1 MHATTFIQKTFTN
14 VIHKKRLNSINE
26 LVLTVI
32 KSKELSLSKLGR
44 SLEGKAQEKSQI
56 LKVNRF
62 LSNPYYQ
69 KDAAV
74 IYQEFINVVIGSS
87 QRPWL
92 IVDWS
97 KVPNTN
103 YYVLRASRVA
113 EGRALTIYEEIHPK
127 AKGGNPSVHKAF
139 LRRLHA
145 MLPPKC
151 RPIMITD
158 AGFKNPWFKA
168 VLKLGWDY
176 IGRVRGNTKF
186 KDGHTF
192 KTLNHLSK
200 AAKKT
205 PRYVGEK
212 VLSKKNPLKTNFY
225 LYKHKLVGRKKC
237 TRKGKISQ
245 HKDSKAHSKGYRE
258 PWILVSSLKGYNFAQ
273 RIVKIYKK
281 RMTIEEGFRDMKS
294 SRYGFSMEH
303 NKTLKPERLIVWFL
317 LATLASLIAW
327 LTGYVGEARGIHLQ
341 FQANTVKSRRVL
353 SFFYLGCQMIRK
365 KMKISIDINKVEFI
379 DMEWVL

>member
-1 MHATTFIQKTFTN
+1 MHVHTFIQKTFKD
-14 VIHKKRLNSINE
+14 VIHKKRLNSIIE
-26 LVLTVI
+26 LVQTVI
-32 KSKELSLSKLGR
+32 QSKELSLSKLGR
-44 SLEGKAQEKSQI
+44 AIEGRAQEKSQI
-56 LKVNRF
+56 YKVNSF
-62 LSNPYYQ
+62 LSNKYYQ
-69 KDAAV
+69 ENSAV
-74 IYQEFINVVIGSS
+74 FYQGVINKVIGSS

-97 KVPNTN
+97 KIPNID
-103 YYVLRASRVA
+103 YYVLRAARVA
-113 EGRALTIYEEIHPK
+113 EGRAITIYEEIHPK
-127 AKGGNPSVHKAF
+127 EKEGNRHVHNEF
-139 LRRLHA
+139 LRRLQA
-145 MLPPKC
+145 MLPCHC

-176 IGRVRGNTKF
+176 IGRVRGKTKY
-186 KDGHTF
+186 KDGQVY
-192 KTLNHLSK
+192 KTLNHLGK
-200 AAKKT
+200 VARQT

-212 VLSKKNPLKTNFY
+212 ILSKKNPLETNFY
-225 LYKHKLVGRKKC
+225 LYKHKLVGRKKY
-237 TRKGKISQ
+237 TRNGQVSQ

-258 PWILVSSLKGYNFAQ
+258 PWILVSSLKGYNFAE
-273 RIVKIYKK
+273 RSVKIYKK

-294 SRYGFSMEH
+294 SRYGFSMED

-327 LTGYVGEARGIHLQ
+327 LTGYVGEAKGIHLQ

-365 KMKISIDINKVEFI
+365 KINISININKVEFM
-379 DMEWVL
+379 DAEWRL